1 MNAHVVM
8 VLYTGVVFLASGAS
22 LLEVARLLGKSFETK
37 VSAPW
42 WVQGLVFLGAV
53 VLFGYGSMILFPGD
67 AVQVGRMSI
76 GLPLVGTVM
85 LAMALWILD
94 HVTGEREP
102 PPWSVDFLRLAAMI
116 GRDSVIKAAA
126 FRTQP
131 AAYLDPLPA
140 ETPAAGRLIRV
151 AVILGSIGVI
161 GIVAGTIL
169 LDSSGG

>member
-8 VLYTGVVFLASGAS
+8 VLYAGMAFLASGAA
-22 LLEVARLLGKSFETK
+22 LLEIARLLGKAFETK

-42 WVQGLVFLGAV
+42 WVRGLVFLASV
-53 VLFGYGSMILFPGD
+53 ILFGYGGVILFPGH
-67 AVQVGRMSI
+67 ALQVHSMSI

-94 HVTGEREP
+94 QVTGERDP

-126 FRTQP
+126 FRTEP
-131 AAYLDPLPA
+131 AVYLDPIPTDVP
-140 ETPAAGRLIRV
+140 TPGRLARV
-151 AVILGSIGVI
+151 VVILGAAAVI
-161 GIVAGTIL
+161 GSVAALIL
-169 LDSSGG
+169 TDSFAG